1 MWNVVFHNDD
11 YTTMEFVV
19 HMLMKHFGKSVG
31 EATQVMLEVHH
42 KGAGRAG
49 RYTRDIA
56 ESKVDAVMTEARESG
71 MPLKLT
77 AEPE

>member
-1 MWNVVFHNDD
+1 
-11 YTTMEFVV
+11 
-19 HMLMKHFGKSVG
+19 
-31 EATQVMLEVHH
+31 MLEVHH
-42 KGAGRAG
+42 KGAGKAG

-56 ESKVDAVMTEARESG
+56 ESKVETVMTEARESG